1 MEQQNM
7 RETNIQRILKQ
18 TEEGTNPADLTE
30 IDRNDLR
37 SLAIT
42 LFVANVQR
50 RLVQTCAPRYV
61 NECEEKP

>member
-18 TEEGTNPADLTE
+18 TEEGTSPADLTE